1 MIASVIVVCL
11 LQTGE
16 CQLIANGLTR
26 TEEEC
31 HVISE
36 IAITWNMQRAE
47 EGTFPPHIA
56 THQCVDFGLP
66 T

>member
-1 MIASVIVVCL
+1 MIASVIIVCL
-11 LQTGE
+11 LHTGE
-16 CQLIANGLTR
+16 CQLVANGLTR

-31 HVISE
+31 HTISE

-47 EGTFPPHIA
+47 EGQFPPHVAIY
-56 THQCVDFGLP
+56 QCVDFGVP